1 MDDGSPLRYL
11 LWILA
16 FLIGS
21 AFFSGAE
28 ISYSSV
34 SKIRMTTLAD
44 GGDRRAKRVL
54 VILDSFD
61 RALATLLVGN
71 NIMNIGCATVS
82 TVMVTQLW
90 GVGAVGYSTFI
101 TTAVI
106 FILGEIL
113 PKTFAKTFNEGF
125 AMAISGFTLF
135 LMKLLRPVTFVFA
148 AVGNFLTKPL
158 RRQKEEPTV
167 TEDELIDIIETIVEE
182 GALDEEKGEL
192 VQSALEFSYTAAR
205 DVMTPWSDVLRVD
218 TMMDP
223 AQILAVIKSCTH
235 SRLPV
240 TDGNGGAAGMLQI
253 RRFLKKY
260 YQTGGDVR
268 VADVLDPV
276 HFVSAATPIDDLL
289 PDMSAHKTHAAL
301 VRGDAGE
308 LLGIVTV
315 EDILEELVGE
325 IYDEDD
331 LERGGAAYAT
341 S

>member
-125 AMAISGFTLF
+125 AMAISGFTLRRRAAPG
-135 LMKLLRPVTFVFA
+135 LGGSCGGLLRWRAPRSA
-148 AVGNFLTKPL
+148 ISSQSRCAG
-158 RRQKEEPTV
+158 RR
-167 TEDELIDIIETIVEE
+167 
-182 GALDEEKGEL
+182 
-192 VQSALEFSYTAAR
+192 R
-205 DVMTPWSDVLRVD
+205 
-218 TMMDP
+218 
-223 AQILAVIKSCTH
+223 
-235 SRLPV
+235 SRRS
-240 TDGNGGAAGMLQI
+240 
-253 RRFLKKY
+253 RR
-260 YQTGGDVR
+260 TN
-268 VADVLDPV
+268 
-276 HFVSAATPIDDLL
+276 
-289 PDMSAHKTHAAL
+289 
-301 VRGDAGE
+301 
-308 LLGIVTV
+308 
-315 EDILEELVGE
+315 
-325 IYDEDD
+325 
-331 LERGGAAYAT
+331 
-341 S
+341 